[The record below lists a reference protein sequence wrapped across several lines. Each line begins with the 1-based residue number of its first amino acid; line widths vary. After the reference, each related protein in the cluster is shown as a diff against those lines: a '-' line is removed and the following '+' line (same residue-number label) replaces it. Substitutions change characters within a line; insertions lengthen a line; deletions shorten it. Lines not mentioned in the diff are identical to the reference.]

1 MPKAYVIAHIDVTDP
16 EAYAAY
22 MKASSAAMQA
32 HGARI
37 LARGGRAET
46 REGHGRAR
54 NVLVEFDSYDAARA
68 FYDSAQYQLARK
80 LREGA
85 AVFDLTIFEGA

>member
-22 MKASSAAMQA
+22 MKASSDAMQA

-37 LARGGRAET
+37 LA
-46 REGHGRAR
+46 
-54 NVLVEFDSYDAARA
+54 NVEPLQVRDE
-68 FYDSAQYQLARK
+68 
-80 LREGA
+80 
-85 AVFDLTIFEGA
+85 